1 MNKLKDLEGNT
12 FADKAYTF
20 LRNEIINNR
29 FASWE
34 PIEGATIINQ
44 LGISRTPIRE
54 ALKQLEM
61 ENLVKIYPKRGTF
74 ITTVSMKKIHELFQL
89 RELIEPEVAC
99 LVAPYISKDR
109 LSQFQR
115 KLLSIKKKVDK
126 GDDDIIKE
134 AVMLGQSLH
143 DFIIST
149 LGNEVM
155 IRIVDNL
162 KTDIERGCSFA
173 SQKTGNVSKF
183 LEQHLEIISA
193 LKERNADKAKSS
205 VTKHIQ
211 EARKSLFG

>member
-1 MNKLKDLEGNT
+1 MNKLKDLKGNT
-12 FADKAYTF
+12 LAEKAYIF

-29 FASWE
+29 LASGD

-54 ALKQLEM
+54 ALKQLET

-89 RELIEPEVAC
+89 RELIEPEVAY

-149 LGNEVM
+149 FGNRVLIQIM
-155 IRIVDNL
+155 DNL
-162 KTDIERGCSFA
+162 KNDIQRGCSFA
-173 SQKTGNVSKF
+173 SKKAENVSKF

-193 LKERNADKAKSS
+193 LKERNGDKAKSS
-205 VTKHIQ
+205 VATHIKQ
-211 EARKSLFG
+211 ARKSLFG